1 MRVSMAAIIHRARW
15 NFNVDEAD
23 GVSRRDSRLDLTRLP
38 TTFLTGTGRDHA
50 HAPSIR

>member
-23 GVSRRDSRLDLTRLP
+23 GVSRRDTLLCGS
-38 TTFLTGTGRDHA
+38 A
-50 HAPSIR
+50 APGGALVVEVY